1 MFNNEFLKKLSI
13 LYVEDD
19 EMARNQL
26 ARTLNRLFKNVI
38 LANNGFDGL
47 EQYIKAKK
55 EGIKIDLILSDVN
68 MPKLNGLEMLEEI
81 RKIDNDI
88 AIIYTTART
97 ETEFLL
103 KAIELH
109 ADHYVIKPIHL
120 QDVINKIE
128 KVCEKNYLEELI
140 ESKNKELKQ
149 YLNIINNVAAILKMD
164 GSGKITYAN
173 RHFLEH
179 FQSEKNEVIG
189 KSFENII
196 HKDMAKGFIDSMWT
210 DIKKDEIWNKNIKYQ
225 NKEND
230 FFYINSTVF
239 KVYNENKI
247 EYINIGFLS
256 TKEVNEKREFHKK
269 IIENVK
275 NSTKEIK
282 ESKNEVQNL
291 IIEKERYEFLIRKL
305 KKSIEIE
312 NQKHLDESS
321 QIKFYENELLSIDS
335 RLDQRLINK
344 NKEIEDSINDV
355 KRVKDEKKLLCLDIH
370 KLERKLED
378 SLTLISKLEKN
389 EELSKKK
396 IVDLKDILE
405 HREDQ
410 LKKLKPGIMV

>member
-1 MFNNEFLKKLSI
+1 MEKATDNTIKFSVIRYKK
-13 LYVEDD
+13 
-19 EMARNQL
+19 
-26 ARTLNRLFKNVI
+26 
-38 LANNGFDGL
+38 
-47 EQYIKAKK
+47 YIKSKK
-55 EGIKIDLILSDVN
+55 EGTRIDLILSDVN
-68 MPKLNGLEMLEEI
+68 MPKLNGLEMLEKI
-81 RKIDNDI
+81 RKIDNNI

-109 ADHYVIKPIHL
+109 ADHYVIKPINL

-149 YLNIINNVAAILKMD
+149 YLSIINNVAAIIKMD
-164 GSGKITYAN
+164 VNGKITYAN
-173 RHFLEH
+173 SHFLQNLKAE
-179 FQSEKNEVIG
+179 ENEILG
-189 KSFENII
+189 EDFENII
-196 HKDMAKGFIDSMWT
+196 HKDMAKGFITSMWE
-210 DIKKDEIWNKNIKYQ
+210 DIKNDEIWNENIKFF

-230 FFYINSTVF
+230 FFYVNSTIF
-239 KVYNENKI
+239 KIYSEDKI

-275 NSTKEIK
+275 NNTSEIK
-282 ESKNEVQNL
+282 KSKDDIQNL
-291 IIEKERYEFLIRKL
+291 VIEKEKYEALILKL
-305 KKSIEIE
+305 KKSIELE

-321 QIKFYENELLSIDS
+321 QIKFYENELLSVDS
-335 RLDQRLINK
+335 RLDKRIIIK

-355 KRVKDEKKLLCLDIH
+355 KRVKDEKKILLLDIH

-378 SLTLISKLEKN
+378 SLVLISKLEKN

-396 IVDLKDILE
+396 IIDLKDVLE

-410 LKKLKPGIMV
+410 LKKLKPGILV

>member
-38 LANNGFDGL
+38 LANNGLDGL
-47 EQYIKAKK
+47 EKYVKAKQ
-55 EGIKIDLILSDVN
+55 EGTRIDLILSDVN
-68 MPKLNGLEMLEEI
+68 MPKLNGLEMLEKI
-81 RKIDNDI
+81 RKIDNNV

-109 ADHYVIKPIHL
+109 ADHYVIKPINL
-120 QDVINKIE
+120 QDVINKIQ

-149 YLNIINNVAAILKMD
+149 YLSIINNVASILKMD
-164 GSGKITYAN
+164 VNGKITYAN
-173 RHFLEH
+173 SHFL
-179 FQSEKNEVIG
+179 QSFKAEKNEILG
-189 KSFENII
+189 KNFENII
-196 HKDMAKGFIDSMWT
+196 HKDMAKGFITSMWE
-210 DIKKDEIWNKNIKYQ
+210 DIRNDKIWNENIKFL
-225 NKEND
+225 NNEND
-230 FFYINSTVF
+230 FFYINSTIF
-239 KVYNENKI
+239 KVYNEDKI
-247 EYINIGFLS
+247 EYIKIGFLS
-256 TKEVNEKREFHKK
+256 TKEVSEKREFHKK

-275 NSTKEIK
+275 NNTSEIK
-282 ESKNEVQNL
+282 KSKNDVQNL
-291 IIEKERYEFLIRKL
+291 IIEKEKYEALILKL

-321 QIKFYENELLSIDS
+321 QIKFYENELLSVDS
-335 RLDQRLINK
+335 RLDKRLIIK
-344 NKEIEDSINDV
+344 NKEIEDSLNDV
-355 KRVKDEKKLLCLDIH
+355 KRTKDEKKILLLDIH

-378 SLTLISKLEKN
+378 SLSLISKLEKN

-396 IVDLKDILE
+396 IIDLKDVLE

-410 LKKLKPGIMV
+410 LKKLNPGILV

>member
-38 LANNGFDGL
+38 LANNGLDGL
-47 EQYIKAKK
+47 EKYIKAKK
-55 EGIKIDLILSDVN
+55 EGTRIDLILSDVN
-68 MPKLNGLEMLEEI
+68 MPKLNGLEMLEKI
-81 RKIDNDI
+81 RKIDNNI

-109 ADHYVIKPIHL
+109 ADHYVIKPINL
-120 QDVINKIE
+120 QDVINKIQ

-149 YLNIINNVAAILKMD
+149 YLSIINNVAAIIKMD
-164 GSGKITYAN
+164 VNGKITYAN
-173 RHFLEH
+173 SHFLQNLKAE
-179 FQSEKNEVIG
+179 ENEILG
-189 KSFENII
+189 EDFENII
-196 HKDMAKGFIDSMWT
+196 HKDMAKGFITSMWE
-210 DIKKDEIWNKNIKYQ
+210 DIKNDEIWNENIKFF

-230 FFYINSTVF
+230 FFYVNSTIF
-239 KVYNENKI
+239 KIYSEDKI

-275 NSTKEIK
+275 NNTSEIK
-282 ESKNEVQNL
+282 KSKDDIQNL
-291 IIEKERYEFLIRKL
+291 VIEKEKYEALILKL
-305 KKSIEIE
+305 KKSIELE

-321 QIKFYENELLSIDS
+321 QIKFYENELLSVDS
-335 RLDQRLINK
+335 RLDKRIIIK

-355 KRVKDEKKLLCLDIH
+355 KRVKDEKKILLLDIH

-378 SLTLISKLEKN
+378 SLALISKLEKN

-396 IVDLKDILE
+396 IIDLKDVLE

-410 LKKLKPGIMV
+410 LKKLKPGILV

>member
-38 LANNGFDGL
+38 LANNGLDGL
-47 EQYIKAKK
+47 EKYIKAKK
-55 EGIKIDLILSDVN
+55 EGTRIDLILSDVN
-68 MPKLNGLEMLEEI
+68 MPKLNGLEMLEKI
-81 RKIDNDI
+81 RKIDNNI

-109 ADHYVIKPIHL
+109 ADHYVIKPINL
-120 QDVINKIE
+120 QDVINKIQ

-149 YLNIINNVAAILKMD
+149 YLSIINNVAAIIKMD
-164 GSGKITYAN
+164 VNGKITYAN
-173 RHFLEH
+173 SHFLQNLKAE
-179 FQSEKNEVIG
+179 ENEILG
-189 KSFENII
+189 EDFENII
-196 HKDMAKGFIDSMWT
+196 HKDMAKGFITSMWE
-210 DIKKDEIWNKNIKYQ
+210 DIKNDKIWNENIKFF

-230 FFYINSTVF
+230 FFYVNSTIF
-239 KVYNENKI
+239 KIYSEDKI

-275 NSTKEIK
+275 NNTSEIK
-282 ESKNEVQNL
+282 KSKDDIQNL
-291 IIEKERYEFLIRKL
+291 VIEKEKYEALILKL
-305 KKSIEIE
+305 KKSIELE
-312 NQKHLDESS
+312 NQKHLDKSS
-321 QIKFYENELLSIDS
+321 QIKFYENELLSVDS
-335 RLDQRLINK
+335 RLDKRIIIK

-355 KRVKDEKKLLCLDIH
+355 KRVKDEKKILLLDIH

-378 SLTLISKLEKN
+378 SLALISKLEKN

-396 IVDLKDILE
+396 IIDLKDVLE

-410 LKKLKPGIMV
+410 LKKLKPGILV

>member
-38 LANNGFDGL
+38 LANNGLDGL
-47 EQYIKAKK
+47 EKYIKAKK
-55 EGIKIDLILSDVN
+55 EGTRIDLILSDVN
-68 MPKLNGLEMLEEI
+68 MPKLNGLEMLEKI
-81 RKIDNDI
+81 RKIDNNI

-109 ADHYVIKPIHL
+109 ADHYVIKPINL
-120 QDVINKIE
+120 QDVINKIQ

-149 YLNIINNVAAILKMD
+149 YLSIINNVAAIIKMD
-164 GSGKITYAN
+164 VNGKITYAN
-173 RHFLEH
+173 SHFLQNLKAE
-179 FQSEKNEVIG
+179 ENEILG
-189 KSFENII
+189 EDFENII
-196 HKDMAKGFIDSMWT
+196 HKDMAKGFITSMWE
-210 DIKKDEIWNKNIKYQ
+210 DIKNDKIWNENIKFF

-230 FFYINSTVF
+230 FFYVNSTIF
-239 KVYNENKI
+239 KIYSEDKI

-275 NSTKEIK
+275 NNTSEIK
-282 ESKNEVQNL
+282 KSKDDIQNL
-291 IIEKERYEFLIRKL
+291 VIEKEKYEALILKL
-305 KKSIEIE
+305 KKSIELE

-321 QIKFYENELLSIDS
+321 QIKFYENELLSVDS
-335 RLDQRLINK
+335 RLDKRIIIK

-355 KRVKDEKKLLCLDIH
+355 KRVKDEKKILLLDIH

-378 SLTLISKLEKN
+378 SLALISKLEKN

-396 IVDLKDILE
+396 IIDLKDVLE

-410 LKKLKPGIMV
+410 LKKLKPGILV